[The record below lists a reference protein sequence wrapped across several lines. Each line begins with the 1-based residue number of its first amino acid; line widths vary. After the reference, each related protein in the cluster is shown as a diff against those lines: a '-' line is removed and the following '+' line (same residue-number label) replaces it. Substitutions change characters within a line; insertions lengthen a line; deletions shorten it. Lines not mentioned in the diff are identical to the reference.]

1 MRNGKDKFLTIA
13 YDVNGLEQYDGML
26 ENEIRMIFF
35 FFFDLVS
42 FPHLI
47 LNVEGLILQ
56 NIK

>member
-26 ENEIRMIFF
+26 ENGIRMIF

-42 FPHLI
+42 FPHLT
-47 LNVEGLILQ
+47 LNVESLILQ